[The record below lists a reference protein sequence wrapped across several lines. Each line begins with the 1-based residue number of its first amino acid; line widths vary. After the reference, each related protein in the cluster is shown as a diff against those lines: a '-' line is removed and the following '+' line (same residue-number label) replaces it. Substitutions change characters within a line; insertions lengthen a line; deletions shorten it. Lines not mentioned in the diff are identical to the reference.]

1 MMETLNHN
9 YCIILAG
16 GNGRRLWPASQKDMP
31 KQFIDFFGTGRTSL
45 QQTYDRFV
53 RFIPQDHIFVSTFE
67 DYVPLVKQQLPQ
79 IADARILPEPVQLN
93 TAPAAIWGTWHTVL
107 ADADAC
113 VVVTPADQLI
123 QGEDQF
129 EKQILRGL
137 DYVGSHQ
144 NFLAMGVKPTHPN
157 TAYGYIQMG
166 EEEDGEKLYTV
177 KSFSEKPA
185 ADYAQMFVDS
195 GEFLWNTGIFLWK
208 GDTLGHHLSSMAN
221 RPDQSVEKVA
231 QQMVTVAEEVS
242 YVRSCIPEGLPRSID
257 LLVLEH
263 CPNVIVQQC
272 DFGWADVG
280 CWTEL
285 RSVSKT
291 DVDGNAIS
299 GGAKVMLQGTQRCM
313 VRLPKNMKAVIA
325 GLDGYV
331 VAQENDTLLICPNAD
346 VDAIRR
352 LINEAMFAE
361 A

>member
-1 MMETLNHN
+1 METLNHN

-31 KQFIDFFGTGRTSL
+31 KQFIDFFGTGRTLL

-79 IADARILPEPVQLN
+79 IADNRILPEPVQLN

-107 ADADAC
+107 ADADAR

-195 GEFLWNTGIFLWK
+195 GEFLWNTGIFFVERRHLRAPSFVYGKSSRPIGRK
-208 GDTLGHHLSSMAN
+208 GGTAN
-221 RPDQSVEKVA
+221 GYSGR
-231 QQMVTVAEEVS
+231 
-242 YVRSCIPEGLPRSID
+242 RG
-257 LLVLEH
+257 
-263 CPNVIVQQC
+263 
-272 DFGWADVG
+272 
-280 CWTEL
+280 EL
-285 RSVSKT
+285 CTFMYS
-291 DVDGNAIS
+291 
-299 GGAKVMLQGTQRCM
+299 
-313 VRLPKNMKAVIA
+313 
-325 GLDGYV
+325 
-331 VAQENDTLLICPNAD
+331 
-346 VDAIRR
+346 RR
-352 LINEAMFAE
+352 FAS
-361 A
+361 

>member
-1 MMETLNHN
+1 METLNHN

-31 KQFIDFFGTGRTSL
+31 KQFIDFFGTGRTLL

-79 IADARILPEPVQLN
+79 IADNRILPEPVQLN

-107 ADADAC
+107 ADADAR

-195 GEFLWNTGIFLWK
+195 GEFFMEYRYFFVERRHLRAPSFVYGKSSRPIGRK
-208 GDTLGHHLSSMAN
+208 GGTAN
-221 RPDQSVEKVA
+221 GYSGR
-231 QQMVTVAEEVS
+231 
-242 YVRSCIPEGLPRSID
+242 RG
-257 LLVLEH
+257 
-263 CPNVIVQQC
+263 
-272 DFGWADVG
+272 
-280 CWTEL
+280 EL
-285 RSVSKT
+285 CTFMYS
-291 DVDGNAIS
+291 
-299 GGAKVMLQGTQRCM
+299 
-313 VRLPKNMKAVIA
+313 
-325 GLDGYV
+325 
-331 VAQENDTLLICPNAD
+331 
-346 VDAIRR
+346 RR
-352 LINEAMFAE
+352 FAS
-361 A
+361 

>member
-1 MMETLNHN
+1 M
-9 YCIILAG
+9 
-16 GNGRRLWPASQKDMP
+16 
-31 KQFIDFFGTGRTSL
+31 L

-79 IADARILPEPVQLN
+79 IADNRILPEPVQLN

-107 ADADAC
+107 ADADAR

-242 YVRSCIPEGLPRSID
+242 YVRSCIPERLPRSID

-346 VDAIRR
+346 ADAIRR

>member
-1 MMETLNHN
+1 M
-9 YCIILAG
+9 
-16 GNGRRLWPASQKDMP
+16 
-31 KQFIDFFGTGRTSL
+31 L

-79 IADARILPEPVQLN
+79 IADNRILPEPVQLN

-107 ADADAC
+107 ADADAR

-242 YVRSCIPEGLPRSID
+242 YVRSCIPERLPRSID
-257 LLVLEH
+257 LLGLEH

-346 VDAIRR
+346 ADAIRR